1 MRAQALAVL
10 LALAAALIVVGVA
23 HLSEA
28 VAWIVAGLLLAVWS
42 VLMFAEVRG

>member
-10 LALAAALIVVGVA
+10 LAVAFALVVVGVA

-42 VLMFAEVRG
+42 VLMLAEVS

>member
-10 LALAAALIVVGVA
+10 LAVAAVLIVVGVA
-23 HLSEA
+23 HLSPP

-42 VLMFAEVRG
+42 VLMLAEVS